1 MSDSMSR
8 TQRPAGTPP
17 AQRIATSGARGR
29 PETLPQVEPHAVTGG
44 SHALD
49 LSTSGGVGLL
59 DVLLELAGAEQ
70 LSLHQTFTVWQREQD
85 RILNRTWRRPGGLAR
100 PAGL

>member
-1 MSDSMSR
+1 MSR
-8 TQRPAGTPP
+8 TQRPACPPP

>member
-1 MSDSMSR
+1 MSR